1 MNPNDVNPY
10 ERVNQIGIPA
20 LIKLG
25 VPFDSILPL
34 GSESLVITKEL
45 DLNTQDLIS
54 QLANEN
60 GFTVQFVPARQTP
73 AQPPEK
79 PPEKIEVSYPR
90 QTRPVKSTR
99 NGFFYKLDTNTVR
112 TLSKASRGVQM
123 QLKRDHMI
131 LLLALMS
138 HCGTS
143 NECFP
148 SLQTLQEVTD
158 MSRSHVSEMLRG
170 LIQCGLVERRRTGRA
185 NVYRIRCL

>member
-10 ERVNQIGIPA
+10 ERVSQIGIPA

-45 DLNTQDLIS
+45 DPHTQYLIN
-54 QLANEN
+54 QLANQN
-60 GFTVQFVPARQTP
+60 GFTVQFVPSRNAPQNRP
-73 AQPPEK
+73 DK
-79 PPEKIEVSYPR
+79 PPEKIEVSYSR

-112 TLSKASRGVQM
+112 RVSKASRAVQM

-131 LLLALMS
+131 MLMALMS

-148 SLQTLQEVTD
+148 SLKTLQEVTD
-158 MSRSHVSEMLRG
+158 MSRSHASEMLRG
-170 LIQCGLVERRRTGRA
+170 LVQCGLVERHRTGRA